1 MGDTFGANDDT
12 SNVTVRL
19 TYDENVKRQV
29 SLALL
34 PVLPATDTIPTWVSG
49 LTNT

>member
-19 TYDENVKRQV
+19 TYDEKSNGGTFNFVQSKLKCPRIDK
-29 SLALL
+29 S
-34 PVLPATDTIPTWVSG
+34 IEY
-49 LTNT
+49 TN